1 MPEEQKKEPMV
12 DIDTSGPEVE
22 VNLEEDKRT
31 YDSKKDH
38 GNDISYENE
47 TEIEKPKE
55 EEVKVE
61 EVKEETKPKEETE
74 DNKKELEDY
83 SESVQKRIAKL
94 TKKWREAERQKEAA
108 MEYAKGVK
116 AEQESLKTKLSTIEP
131 NYLTAMEGRVTSGL
145 QAAQAA
151 LARAREAGDIAAEVE
166 AQKMIARLG
175 VEEARVANLKK
186 SFGGVKAVDIDDL
199 SFESK
204 ELTSIIGPNGA
215 GKTTLFDLIS
225 GFQEEDNGEIF
236 YKDKNITK
244 SQPYR
249 IARLGMVRT
258 FQLTKVFDRMT
269 VLENLMFAGSN
280 VSNDS
285 LFQSFMQLS
294 KQKKYENSLK
304 EEAMKVM
311 KDLNIE
317 QMSDSYARE
326 LSGGQKKL
334 LELGRSIIK
343 KPEVLLLD
351 EPLAGVNPKLAEDLL
366 EIIQSLSNQG
376 ITILMVEH
384 NIEAVMKISER
395 VVVLAEGALIA
406 DGPPQEVRENQNV
419 IEAYLGTGD
428 E

>member
-1 MPEEQKKEPMV
+1 
-12 DIDTSGPEVE
+12 
-22 VNLEEDKRT
+22 
-31 YDSKKDH
+31 
-38 GNDISYENE
+38 
-47 TEIEKPKE
+47 
-55 EEVKVE
+55 
-61 EVKEETKPKEETE
+61 
-74 DNKKELEDY
+74 
-83 SESVQKRIAKL
+83 
-94 TKKWREAERQKEAA
+94 
-108 MEYAKGVK
+108 
-116 AEQESLKTKLSTIEP
+116 
-131 NYLTAMEGRVTSGL
+131 
-145 QAAQAA
+145 
-151 LARAREAGDIAAEVE
+151 
-166 AQKMIARLG
+166 
-175 VEEARVANLKK
+175 
-186 SFGGVKAVDIDDL
+186 
-199 SFESK
+199 
-204 ELTSIIGPNGA
+204 
-215 GKTTLFDLIS
+215 
-225 GFQEEDNGEIF
+225 
-236 YKDKNITK
+236 
-244 SQPYR
+244 
-249 IARLGMVRT
+249 
-258 FQLTKVFDRMT
+258 MT

-406 DGPPQEVRENQNV
+406 DGPPQEVRENQKV
-419 IEAYLGTGD
+419 IEDYLGSGD

>member
-1 MPEEQKKEPMV
+1 M
-12 DIDTSGPEVE
+12 SN
-22 VNLEEDKRT
+22 NL
-31 YDSKKDH
+31 
-38 GNDISYENE
+38 I
-47 TEIEKPKE
+47 
-55 EEVKVE
+55 
-61 EVKEETKPKEETE
+61 
-74 DNKKELEDY
+74 
-83 SESVQKRIAKL
+83 
-94 TKKWREAERQKEAA
+94 
-108 MEYAKGVK
+108 
-116 AEQESLKTKLSTIEP
+116 
-131 NYLTAMEGRVTSGL
+131 
-145 QAAQAA
+145 
-151 LARAREAGDIAAEVE
+151 
-166 AQKMIARLG
+166 
-175 VEEARVANLKK
+175 RVANLKK

-334 LELGRSIIK
+334 LELARSIINE
-343 KPEVLLLD
+343 PEILLLD
-351 EPLAGVNPKLAEDLL
+351 EPLAGVNPKLAEDILSL
-366 EIIQSLSNQG
+366 IKKLSNEG

-395 VVVLAEGALIA
+395 IVVLAEGLLIA
-406 DGPPQEVRENQNV
+406 DGNPNEIRTDRNV
-419 IEAYLGTGD
+419 IEAYLGKD
-428 E
+428 ND